1 MKKNIFYLLIG
12 VLFVTNCSL
21 AFAQTSSSA
30 TTSSDPVASSSAS
43 STDKASQELLDKLKK
58 VVDTKQKD
66 QRAISGFATVKGG
79 KITLKDADGVSY
91 TINIDNDLTKVYQ
104 VTGAS
109 KKEIKSSS
117 IDTGY
122 YIIVSGPVAD
132 NVVTANTVYVDE
144 AYTVVSGKITTVN
157 KLDYSLTVITQDK
170 DTVTVDIESGTK
182 QNMLNIKT
190 LEIETTG
197 FSKIKEGDT
206 IHFAAKVD
214 SDPTKL
220 SKFAAQKILIIPQE
234 YFMK

>member
-1 MKKNIFYLLIG
+1 MKKNFYFLIIG

-21 AFAQTSSSA
+21 AFAQSNSSA
-30 TTSSDPVASSSAS
+30 ASSEPVASASAS
-43 STDKASQELLDKLKK
+43 SADKASQELLDKLKK
-58 VVDTKQKD
+58 VVDNKQKD
-66 QRAISGFATVKGG
+66 QRAVSGFAAVKGG
-79 KITLKDADGVSY
+79 KITLKDADGN
-91 TINIDNDLTKVYQ
+91 TFAITIDNQLTKVYQ

-109 KKEIKSSS
+109 KKEVKASD
-117 IDTGY
+117 IDTGS

-132 NVVTANTVYVDE
+132 NTVTANTIYIDE
-144 AYTVVSGKITTVN
+144 AYIVSSGKITTVN
-157 KLDYSLTVITQDK
+157 KVDYSLTVVTQDK
-170 DTVTVDIESGTK
+170 DTVTVDIQSGTK

-214 SDPTKL
+214 SDPSKL
-220 SKFAAQKILIIPQE
+220 KRYSAQKILIIPQE